1 MPLGLR
7 CHCLLVFA
15 LALGLSPLAQPL
27 LAAAIQPEDVVSPL
41 VVMPLTS
48 PNPVLGADDKVHLAY
63 EIVLVNMAPGD
74 IGLKKVET
82 LDAASGAVLGTMEG
96 DGLAQMLKFN
106 GGNKGTT
113 LSGAGSG
120 ILFMDVTLAKDA
132 TCPQGNQNIA
142 SISTWRRRHP
152 HKEAAT
158 TTRRQSRRKRSSS
171 PAIPWP

>member
-48 PNPVLGADDKVHLAY
+48 PNPVLGADDKLHLAY

-106 GGNKGTT
+106 GGNKETT
-113 LSGAGSG
+113 LP
-120 ILFMDVTLAKDA
+120 V
-132 TCPQGNQNIA
+132 
-142 SISTWRRRHP
+142 
-152 HKEAAT
+152 
-158 TTRRQSRRKRSSS
+158 
-171 PAIPWP
+171 PARAFCSWM